1 LTSGTWY
8 ISYFQEDDDI
18 ETDDFAGYNFTFA
31 SNGTSIAVKN
41 AITTNGTWDE
51 FVDSGQNKLELT
63 FNGDDLDEI
72 EEDWRIIEF
81 SITVIKLKHV
91 SGGDGS
97 IDYLT
102 FTKN

>member
-1 LTSGTWY
+1 MTSGTWY

-18 ETDDFAGYNFTFA
+18 ETDDYAGYNFTFA

-41 AITTNGTWDE
+41 ATTINGTWE
-51 FVDSGQNKLELT
+51 QYLDSGHNKLELE
-63 FNGDDLDEI
+63 FNGNVFDEI

-81 SITVIKLKHV
+81 STTVIKLKHV